1 MKRLLS
7 IGALLLGSALVHVPA
22 AAQQA
27 VWSFTYTGFYDRE
40 AHAFLPDMRL
50 SGSFSGTD
58 GNGDGLLELGELSTL
73 MVGATDFISCAAAS
87 NAFYHCGADR
97 FRFSPGTGL
106 SFSLGE
112 YGSDPEGWVGGGHLV
127 ETGALS
133 YEYRFDPYSSYERHL
148 EWTNDTRLTLVSV
161 VPEPAAWGLLGAGLA
176 AIGLWRRRRP

>member
-1 MKRLLS
+1 MKRLLPV
-7 IGALLLGSALVHVPA
+7 GALLLGSALVHVPA
-22 AAQQA
+22 AAQAA
-27 VWSFTYTGFYDRE
+27 VWSFTYTGFYDQE
-40 AHAFLPDMRL
+40 ARSFLPDTKL

-58 GNGDGLLELGELSTL
+58 GNGDGTLELGELTTL

-97 FRFSPGTGL
+97 FRFSPASGL

-148 EWTNDTRLTLVSV
+148 QWTRNTTLQVVSV
-161 VPEPAAWGLLGAGLA
+161 VPEPAGWAMLGGGLA
-176 AIGLWRRRRP
+176 GIALWRRRRA